1 VVAAGVTWLGQ
12 ASRTILV
19 ATPDESQS
27 GKWTRSEKILLAGV
41 LINVIFL
48 IYEIRKGGSNA
59 VTPLAGPGL

>member
-1 VVAAGVTWLGQ
+1 VTWLGQ

-41 LINVIFL
+41 LINVLFL
-48 IYEIRKGGSNA
+48 IYEIRKGGSDA
-59 VTPLAGPGL
+59 IVPMVGPGV